1 MEQGAGMEEQGAGM
15 AEQDVGME
23 EQGAQMEERLSV
35 QYEGPFHEPSP
46 V

>member
-23 EQGAQMEERLSV
+23 EQGAQMEEWLSV
-35 QYEGPFHEPSP
+35 QSEGPFHEPSP